1 MTQIV
6 SKETEIPH
14 FRCMYLGTHT
24 KHFAYLSWS
33 FGTKIFHCTKVRL
46 SCMHVGTYIRKVWL
60 IICIKTLLIYLTKN
74 YGFMLHVVFGKWQGR
89 DMFFFTSAFLQ
100 YIDSLCRSSF
110 CAVYLRKGTFHFIL
124 EVARI
129 FSSEIL
135 MKLCDNCKYKL
146 KISTWNLMI
155 SCPIITYKVS
165 RF

>member
-1 MTQIV
+1 MYMTQIV

-74 YGFMLHVVFGKWQGR
+74 YGFMLPTCSVWKMTIGGKQGR

-100 YIDSLCRSSF
+100 YIDSSCRSSF
-110 CAVYLRKGTFHFIL
+110 CTVYLRKGTFHPWSHP
-124 EVARI
+124 I
-129 FSSEIL
+129 FFFWNFNETL
-135 MKLCDNCKYKL
+135 RQLLKL
-146 KISTWNLMI
+146 KISIRNLLI
-155 SCPIITYKVS
+155 ICPIIT
-165 RF
+165 